1 MAAPGFLKRGFTLV
15 ELLIAMSIML
25 AMLVLAATAYQLYTD
40 SWQRDLSKIERSYQ
54 NFRYNEL
61 LLDAMQAILPLAVT
75 DQGSRAYYF
84 LGREEGFTAVTYS
97 AIFNSGYPA
106 VIRVFR
112 ETNDDGSYRLVYEEA
127 SLQHIVLKSA
137 EQTLPFSRRQVIL
150 NDLSDLSFSY
160 FGWKD
165 IDLRMAAMGDINV
178 SLTAKPEWFDEYD
191 AISRRLHPQK
201 IKIVI
206 ADFALEFAIPDRS
219 RLNVSPE
226 EIENPL

>member
-25 AMLVLAATAYQLYTD
+25 AMLVLTATAYQLYTD

-97 AIFNSGYPA
+97 PIFQSGYPA

-112 ETNDDGSYRLVYEEA
+112 ETNDDGSHSLVYEEA
-127 SLQHIVLKSA
+127 SLQYVVLKSA
-137 EQTLPFSRRQVIL
+137 DQTLPFSRRQVIL
-150 NDLSDLSFSY
+150 NDLSALSFSY

-165 IDLRMAAMGDINV
+165 LDLKMAAMGDINV
-178 SLTAKPEWFDEYD
+178 SLTEKPQWFEEYD
-191 AISRRLHPQK
+191 ALSRRLHPQT